1 MKGEVENFRP
11 STTAD
16 RGSGALVLLAPDEHF
31 SIVGRRCENCAEF
44 GVCLLY
50 RSERVSLDNVRYM
63 PGLIF
68 QPDDSLRIRT
78 HSTHH
83 TGPSW
88 LCKFILAI
96 ERVWHIWAADG
107 YSPFQCLNKFMRLA
121 FDLEYLYCLVGGACR
136 QSAAVIIKTGIVLE
150 GGVKVRTTPW

>member
-16 RGSGALVLLAPDEHF
+16 RGSGALVLLTPDEHF

-50 RSERVSLDNVRYM
+50 RSERVSPDNVRYM

-107 YSPFQCLNKFMRLA
+107 Y
-121 FDLEYLYCLVGGACR
+121 
-136 QSAAVIIKTGIVLE
+136 
-150 GGVKVRTTPW
+150 